1 MTELKNSNDLIM
13 SFNENDL
20 LHVIMYG
27 NNNFD
32 NTNLRI
38 ITATIKF
45 FKDSKRFD

>member
-1 MTELKNSNDLIM
+1 M

-27 NNNFD
+27 NNHFD
-32 NTNLRI
+32 NNTNLRI